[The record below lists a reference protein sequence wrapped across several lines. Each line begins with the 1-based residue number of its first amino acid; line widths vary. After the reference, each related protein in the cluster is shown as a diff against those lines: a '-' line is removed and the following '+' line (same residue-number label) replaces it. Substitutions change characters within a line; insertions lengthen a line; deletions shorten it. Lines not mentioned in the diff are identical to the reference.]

1 MKNLF
6 LLLIL
11 SLISCKKE
19 ETKVA
24 LESVKEE
31 KSVTE
36 IISELSK
43 SDTITHLDLSHK
55 KLDSIPDL
63 SMFLIESLDLS
74 YNNLDTLILNK
85 LPLSLK
91 KLKCTHNNLKKFIA
105 TNYKNSSIPELIP
118 YHTSDIKFK
127 EIDLS
132 FNKLNVVVIKTFT
145 NPKDMKN
152 VLLRKVILSNNNIEE
167 LDLNDNVDY
176 LDVSNNPN
184 LPKEVN
190 FSIKKIDTLLQK
202 NNLNKL
208 KTKRI
213 QPPGPIICSFEDIY
227 ATFPKTLKNAKK

>member
-1 MKNLF
+1 MRYVVFLIFLTLF
-6 LLLIL
+6 
-11 SLISCKKE
+11 SCKNE
-19 ETKVA
+19 EDNDVPFT
-24 LESVKEE
+24 VKKE
-31 KSVTE
+31 KSVSD
-36 IISELSK
+36 IISELNK
-43 SDTITHLDLSHK
+43 TDTIQHLDLSHK
-55 KLDSIPDL
+55 KLDCIPDL

-74 YNNLDTLILNK
+74 YNNLDTIPYSK
-85 LPLSLK
+85 LPQTLR
-91 KLKCTHNNLKKFIA
+91 KLKCSHNKLTNFGVFYSTKAFFGVKAKKDLNNTKINF
-105 TNYKNSSIPELIP
+105 E
-118 YHTSDIKFK
+118 

-132 FNKLNVVVIKTFT
+132 NNNLKFFNYSYHDKKSNI
-145 NPKDMKN
+145 
-152 VLLRKVILSNNNIEE
+152 RKVVLCNNNIEHIS
-167 LDLNDNVDY
+167 LNDNIQY